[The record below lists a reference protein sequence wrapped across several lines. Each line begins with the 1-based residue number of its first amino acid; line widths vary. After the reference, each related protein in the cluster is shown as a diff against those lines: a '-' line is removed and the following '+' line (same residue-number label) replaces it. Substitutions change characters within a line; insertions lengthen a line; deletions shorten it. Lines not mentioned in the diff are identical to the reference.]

1 MCTASPQTFGSVRTV
16 FLLCMFLT
24 SRHPDVFSGYLFG
37 YFRSF
42 HALTLETIFV
52 KRPKQPYQ
60 WPPCSLVYRRYP
72 RAFSSVMGPQIHA
85 HYLFSFIS
93 RAQILRSTDNQEDN
107 SRFPF
112 KAIRNPSD
120 ANTHIKSDMP
130 IADTTRCIAHT
141 AR

>member
-1 MCTASPQTFGSVRTV
+1 
-16 FLLCMFLT
+16 MFRT
-24 SRHPDVFSGYLFG
+24 SRHPDVVSGYLFG

-42 HALTLETIFV
+42 HALTLEIIFV

-72 RAFSSVMGPQIHA
+72 RAFSSVMGPQIHV

-93 RAQILRSTDNQEDN
+93 HSTDKEEDS

-120 ANTHIKSDMP
+120 ADTHIKSDMP
-130 IADTTRCIAHT
+130 IADTTTRCIAHT